1 MTVTAPETKTKTV
14 TLLTFEPSN
23 VEEGGVG
30 GIEWHADPQVI
41 HAMFDRFAAE
51 PDQADDNLGV
61 YATEVPAGLDAEGVT
76 DYLDDH
82 YVSAWPP
89 TSPERYRPGT
99 HASHWDVVDATG
111 TQVFHNPPAAR
122 TAYDAAVAAQAAAA
136 DAEPVE
142 IVHYAFDRALGEVAP
157 TLARTSAEQDV
168 TITVPADAARL
179 LLAAL
184 NELRASALEETD
196 ETWYTGDR
204 RGDRAA
210 SMPGFLEA
218 TGDALLALEAA
229 LETTTRA

>member
-1 MTVTAPETKTKTV
+1 MTVTTPKTKTV

-23 VEEGGVG
+23 VEYGGVG
-30 GIEWHADPQVI
+30 GIQWHADPKVI
-41 HAMFDRFAAE
+41 HAMYDRFAAE
-51 PDQADDNLGV
+51 ADQADDNLGI
-61 YATEVPAGLDAEGVT
+61 YTAEVPTSLDAEGVT
-76 DYLDDH
+76 DYLDDRF
-82 YVSAWPP
+82 VSVWPP

-111 TQVFHNPPAAR
+111 TQVFYSPPAAR

-136 DAEPVE
+136 VPEPVE